1 MTFVKGQSGNP
12 AGRPP
17 GSKNRATLFAG
28 ALLPGEADMILRTAI
43 EQAINRDAAALRLCV
58 DRLAP
63 RLAPRANPV
72 AIELPPL
79 KTAADAVAAH
89 AEIARA
95 LADGEITAGE
105 ADAMSR
111 AVSRW
116 FEAQQIEARLKKE
129 EEARSGDHR
138 IMFELDP
145 SSFEPNPGSAAC

>member
-28 ALLPGEADMILRTAI
+28 ALLPGEADMILRTVI
-43 EQAINRDAAALRLCV
+43 EQA
-58 DRLAP
+58 
-63 RLAPRANPV
+63 
-72 AIELPPL
+72 
-79 KTAADAVAAH
+79 
-89 AEIARA
+89 
-95 LADGEITAGE
+95 
-105 ADAMSR
+105 
-111 AVSRW
+111 
-116 FEAQQIEARLKKE
+116 IEARLKKE